1 MYAEI
6 RNLRRLRVKVPD
18 VETKVILK
26 ALDYSI
32 PEYKEAG
39 KKLAESL
46 IYPTVV
52 RNNRAREVFPD
63 IEPLS
68 ARDAM
73 EIAVKESKTTYSPL
87 WEKDF
92 LRELLSDKI
101 LTQSGLLS
109 PELMKN
115 LERVGKIRDLFTRK
129 H

>member
-1 MYAEI
+1 
-6 RNLRRLRVKVPD
+6 
-18 VETKVILK
+18 
-26 ALDYSI
+26 
-32 PEYKEAG
+32 
-39 KKLAESL
+39 
-46 IYPTVV
+46 
-52 RNNRAREVFPD
+52 
-63 IEPLS
+63 
-68 ARDAM
+68 M